1 MTSLLLLVG
10 TAAAA
15 LALPPAAVRAT
26 SCWLP
31 PQPRQLL
38 VLHPARVPV
47 APRCQQV
54 ATLLETDEGESGT
67 LTAAG
72 GRLHTPES
80 RAKISAAN
88 KGRTPWNAGRKHSE
102 ETRQRIA
109 EATRK
114 AMQRRMEERKLERER
129 LRLDEPQVYQALVA
143 KEAAAE
149 AAAAALKE
157 AERKQKSA
165 ERRRE
170 RLEKRL
176 VRQQRAEASGNGT
189 AKVRSSRVT
198 IGSSRVNFTFTAE
211 SRAKISE
218 SVRKRWQDPNYRA
231 RRSNI
236 SVSQETRAK
245 LSEAMKA
252 KWLNGSYRERNST
265 SNAHSAERRSK
276 IAAAIRAKW
285 AEPGYRER
293 ATIGIR
299 LARLNATASRRARGG
314 VQQVVSEEVRA
325 KLSMTMKRVWAQRR
339 EKDLT
344 DRVAAELFLADKEGR
359 EPRLLLDP
367 LPRRVHRVHNGVLS
381 TGQWRPPQRGGAVTS
396 LGVSGTR
403 AAGMQERRPESL
415 AEDASTTERWQAM
428 AVEEAQAEAQA
439 KAEAL
444 AEEHAA
450 SAKEAGE
457 EDDIDL
463 IAWGNTIIDFGDD
476 IGDDI
481 TE

>member
-293 ATIGIR
+293 ATIVIR

-359 EPRLLLDP
+359 EPRLLDP

>member
-1 MTSLLLLVG
+1 MKSYLLLLRVVI
-10 TAAAA
+10 AAAA

-38 VLHPARVPV
+38 VVHPARVPV

-54 ATLLETDEGESGT
+54 ATLLETEGESGT

-109 EATRK
+109 EATRA

-129 LRLDEPQVYQALVA
+129 MRLEEPQVYQALVT

-157 AERKQKSA
+157 AEREQRSA

-189 AKVRSSRVT
+189 ATVRRARVT

-218 SVRKRWQDPNYRA
+218 SVRKRWQDPTYRA

-252 KWLNGSYRERNST
+252 KWLSGSYRERNGT

-285 AEPGYRER
+285 AEPEYRER

-299 LARLNATASRRARGG
+299 LARLNATASRRARRCAAGRLRRG
-314 VQQVVSEEVRA
+314 ASQALDDDEARLGPAAREGP
-325 KLSMTMKRVWAQRR
+325 VW
-339 EKDLT
+339 
-344 DRVAAELFLADKEGR
+344 
-359 EPRLLLDP
+359 P
-367 LPRRVHRVHNGVLS
+367 
-381 TGQWRPPQRGGAVTS
+381 RGGRAVPSRKGGAGAATY
-396 LGVSGTR
+396 GAAATAR
-403 AAGMQERRPESL
+403 APR
-415 AEDASTTERWQAM
+415 
-428 AVEEAQAEAQA
+428 AQWS
-439 KAEAL
+439 AL
-444 AEEHAA
+444 
-450 SAKEAGE
+450 
-457 EDDIDL
+457 
-463 IAWGNTIIDFGDD
+463 
-476 IGDDI
+476 
-481 TE
+481 